1 LSRTGHFPKTARNR
15 EEHSNIVVAQSL
27 PAVPPLLEGRRGQ
40 VTESGNLIHYLPK
53 NSSRFVFSL
62 AVLMIPP
69 FKRAY
74 KKMHANQKKA
84 VNDAAAV
91 IVVNS
96 SVGEL
101 KKGDLA
107 GVYVYKFQSW
117 PKNSVY
123 NLEKVS

>member
-1 LSRTGHFPKTARNR
+1 MPGV
-15 EEHSNIVVAQSL
+15 EVV
-27 PAVPPLLEGRRGQ
+27 
-40 VTESGNLIHYLPK
+40 
-53 NSSRFVFSL
+53 
-62 AVLMIPP
+62 MMPP

-84 VNDAAAV
+84 VNDAVAV
-91 IVVNS
+91 IVTNPLA
-96 SVGEL
+96 GEL